1 MTNSQR
7 IAKSTSALGWTNSIV
22 YVLSAVGGL
31 ALVFIGFNSGVPGL
45 MATGVGVLL
54 VSTLLWQ
61 VLNVFGLH
69 VELSHQPGTD

>member
-31 ALVFIGFNSGVPGL
+31 ALVFTGFNSGVPGL
-45 MATGVGVLL
+45 MAIGVGVLL